1 MTVVY
6 PLDGH
11 HNPPK
16 GVLGGH
22 SGQACY
28 AAKLDREG
36 DEHELPSVSAE
47 QITPGEYIVG
57 VDCGGGGYGSPLD
70 RDPEMV
76 RTDVLEGLVSL
87 EKARQIYGVVFKGRP
102 EDESIT
108 VDREATVKWR
118 AALRGQ
124 PGA

>member
-11 HNPPK
+11 YNPPK

-36 DEHELPSVSAE
+36 GEHELPSVSAE
-47 QITPGEYIVG
+47 QIQPGEHIVG
-57 VDCGGGGYGSPLD
+57 VDSGGGGYGSPLD

-76 RTDVLEGLVSL
+76 RADVLEGWVSI
-87 EKARQIYGVVFKGRP
+87 EKARQIYGVVLNGRAD
-102 EDESIT
+102 DESIAI
-108 VDREATVKWR
+108 DREATVKWR

>member
-22 SGQACY
+22 PGQASY

-36 DEHELPSVSAE
+36 GEHELPSVSAE
-47 QITPGEYIVG
+47 QIHPGEHIVG
-57 VDCGGGGYGSPLD
+57 VDTGGGGYGSPLD

-76 RTDVLEGLVSL
+76 RTDVLEGMVSP
-87 EKARQIYGVVFKGRP
+87 EKARQIYGVIFKGRA
-102 EDESIT
+102 EDESIA